1 MNIPA
6 HVVESVSCLLKP
18 YGVDFAAVVSM
29 ANSNASAKRYLTP
42 REASA
47 YCGLSSKTL
56 REKVAKGEI
65 AAIKIGN
72 HEKSRV
78 LIEFSALNKWLDSF
92 SRNN

>member
-6 HVVESVSCLLKP
+6 HVLESVCCLLKP
-18 YGVDFAAVVSM
+18 YGVDFEQVVSM
-29 ANSNASAKRYLTP
+29 AQNNAATKKYLTP
-42 REASA
+42 REASV

-78 LIEFSALNKWLDSF
+78 LIEFSALNNWLDSF